1 MLIPLKSLISILK
14 EDSDLLHHFLSSFSC
29 TKDKDIEYF
38 LHNRA
43 IEFENL
49 SKSRTYLVCSEEQ
62 LINNAF
68 DNVTIFGYISI
79 ALKVLTIPEESSNRT
94 RKELDGFCAKNHGH
108 IIRDIPCYLIGQLSR
123 NSNISS
129 SLLPGSKLIEY
140 ACNIIAQSVEAVGG
154 RFIMIECLNE
164 KKLIRFYQE
173 NHFNEIARIPD
184 KNTAM
189 VQMIR
194 KIY

>member
-1 MLIPLKSLISILK
+1 MISILK

-79 ALKVLTIPEESSNRT
+79 ALKVLTIPEETSNRT
-94 RKELDGFCAKNHGH
+94 RKELDGF
-108 IIRDIPCYLIGQLSR
+108 
-123 NSNISS
+123 
-129 SLLPGSKLIEY
+129 
-140 ACNIIAQSVEAVGG
+140 
-154 RFIMIECLNE
+154 
-164 KKLIRFYQE
+164 
-173 NHFNEIARIPD
+173 
-184 KNTAM
+184 
-189 VQMIR
+189 
-194 KIY
+194 